1 MTTRYVLRG
10 TCDDHPRYVAG
21 CRPCQ
26 QRTAYRHR
34 TRRRAAAYGRITP
47 GYADTSEARQ
57 HIELLH
63 DLHRMSYRHIAYAA
77 GVRRDSVRNI
87 ANGVQPLAYP
97 ETVRRILTVTPAT
110 AVDEVAVR
118 RVLAGHAR
126 IGSLDV
132 MERVELWRLWRRQRA
147 GSPAGEATFARQ
159 FGVSTAEAGRIR
171 YAASKTESNP
181 NHAAPCRTNRKAA

>member
-10 TCDDHPRYVAG
+10 TCDDHTRYVAG

-77 GVRRDSVRNI
+77 GVRRDAVRNI
-87 ANGVQPLAYP
+87 ANGTQPQAYP
-97 ETVRRILTVTPAT
+97 ETVQRILTITPVS

-118 RVLAGHAR
+118 RVLAGHTPIAR
-126 IGSLDV
+126 LSDA
-132 MERVELWRLWRRQRA
+132 ERAELWRLWRRQHVT
-147 GSPAGEATFARQ
+147 PVGEATFARQ
-159 FGVSTAEAGRIR
+159 FGVTTAEAGRIR